1 MKKFLCLIII
11 FTLTA
16 SLISCENKES
26 GSPTNTETNE
36 TIDTSKPVITDPP
49 ATPPM
54 TTQNYTEYLNFI
66 ETTDLPDNFVTYD
79 QIKGFGEFCY
89 FALHNPDICNSYY
102 YFVKQGEYGGY
113 IITLNSS
120 ETLSSIISGKT
131 TFSVTD
137 IEELLFPEGLNG
149 IRYKNDLPEKVY
161 LLFSDILY
169 VYEENELNAIYWENN
184 GTLYKLEGNFH
195 RAVIRDYGLVSK
207 ILVLDTAAEVLDEIK
222 SWSDTT
228 ETEATE

>member
-1 MKKFLCLIII
+1 ME
-11 FTLTA
+11 A
-16 SLISCENKES
+16 
-26 GSPTNTETNE
+26 
-36 TIDTSKPVITDPP
+36 
-49 ATPPM
+49 
-54 TTQNYTEYLNFI
+54 QNYAVYLKI
-66 ETTDLPDNFVTYD
+66 METADLPDNFVTYD
-79 QIKGFGEFCY
+79 QIKGFGEF
-89 FALHNPDICNSYY
+89 Y
-102 YFVKQGEYGGY
+102 YFVLPEPDVCDRYYYKVKHGEYEEY

-228 ETEATE
+228 ETEAAE